1 MDRGA
6 LWIVLAVFLITL
18 FLGLILIDRLLRV
31 HGVCP
36 GVSGRCG
43 GRIRRLDW
51 PEEVTPIRL
60 YSAKEDFDY
69 EFGTY
74 HCP

>member
-18 FLGLILIDRLLRV
+18 FLGLILIDRLPYGYTECALV
-31 HGVCP
+31 YLAAV
-36 GVSGRCG
+36 VAASAAW
-43 GRIRRLDW
+43 I
-51 PEEVTPIRL
+51 TPIRL